1 MYART
6 KFGIEQILGEED
18 ENLYIVYNGT
28 AINRWVR
35 HYMNKSD
42 AIKLSDKVE
51 DLCDEFV
58 IENKNKTFT
67 WKGITD
73 FDFAKINCDFD
84 RDEKIIGIIT
94 RYDGLKV
101 KVAETN
107 YYRELRPINSSIY
120 RED

>member
-6 KFGIEQILGEED
+6 KFDIETIIGEKG
-18 ENLYIVYNGT
+18 NLYEIRNGT
-28 AINRWVR
+28 TINKYTPLYLDKNDV
-35 HYMNKSD
+35 
-42 AIKLSDKVE
+42 IKLSDKVE

-84 RDEKIIGIIT
+84 RNEKIIGIIT
-94 RYDGLKV
+94 RYDGVKL

-107 YYRELRPINSSIY
+107 YYRQLRPINSSIY
-120 RED
+120 KEE